1 MCDRASWAVVCATL
15 LDCGVA
21 MGLLVRV
28 ACMMLMCG
36 RVVLCGVMSGS
47 VRERSCKGGTRWYS
61 LGPLRSGKGTG
72 AALTGVGKTLADE
85 YGVVRADSL
94 LLLLLLLLSG
104 LVTDALGRVEAV
116 GLSSSVYK
124 GRPWGGSILSGCPR

>member
-1 MCDRASWAVVCATL
+1 MCERANWAVACATL

-21 MGLLVRV
+21 IGLFVRV
-28 ACMMLMCG
+28 ACMMLICG

-85 YGVVRADSL
+85 YGVVRAES
-94 LLLLLLLLSG
+94 LLSG

>member
-1 MCDRASWAVVCATL
+1 ML

-61 LGPLRSGKGTG
+61 LGPLRSGKGIG

-85 YGVVRADSL
+85 YGVVRAES
-94 LLLLLLLLSG
+94 LLLSG

-116 GLSSSVYK
+116 GLSSSVYN